1 MRIAITG
8 PTGAIGSEMVR
19 LALAEG
25 DEVIA
30 IVRPDSKRSG
40 NLPEHPKLTVIE
52 CNISDYKSIQGKYNC
67 EVFYHLAWAKTFGAE
82 RDDVK
87 TQIDNI
93 SYSIEAVELAHSWGA
108 KAFVGVGSQAE
119 YGHSNVPLNGSLPV
133 NPESGYGI
141 AKYASGKLCSLRCQ
155 QLGIRF
161 NWARV
166 LSVYGEN
173 DADHTLIMYLL
184 KTLLKG
190 DVPELTKCEQTWDYI
205 YAEDCARAI
214 ISIGQRGK
222 DGKTYCIGSGKPRKL
237 REYVESLRDVIDPT
251 LELRFG
257 VKEYYPH
264 QAMVLCA
271 DISELTAD
279 TGFVPR
285 YSFEEGI
292 TKVVKYLREKN

>member
-1 MRIAITG
+1 MRIAVTG

-19 LALAEG
+19 LALADG

-30 IVRPDSKRSG
+30 IVRPGSNRSD
-40 NLPEHPKLTVIE
+40 NLPKHPKLTVVE
-52 CNISDYKSIQGKYNC
+52 CDISDYASIRKKFSC
-67 EVFYHLAWAKTFGAE
+67 DIFYHLAWAKTFGAE
-82 RDDVK
+82 RDDVG

-93 SYSIEAVELAHSWGA
+93 RYSVDAVELANSWGA

-119 YGHSNVPLNGSLPV
+119 YGHSDVPLNGSLPV

-141 AKYASGKLCSLRCQ
+141 AKYASGRLCSLRCQ
-155 QLGIRF
+155 QLGLRF

-166 LSVYGEN
+166 LSVYGEK
-173 DADHTLIMYLL
+173 DANHTLIMYLL
-184 KTLLKG
+184 KTLLNG

-214 ISIGQRGK
+214 LCIGQKGK
-222 DGKTYCIGSGKPRKL
+222 EGKTYCIGSGKPRRL
-237 REYVESLRDVIDPT
+237 REYVETLRDVIDPA

-264 QAMVLCA
+264 QAMMLCA

-279 TGFVPR
+279 TGFVPE
-285 YSFEEGI
+285 YTFEEGI
-292 TKVVKYLREKN
+292 AKVVKYLRGKS